1 MKKRQSA
8 TQPTVV
14 GFGEIVW
21 DVLPDET
28 LLGGAPANFTYQAN
42 CLGSSGLIVSAVG
55 RDSLGNRAIERFRA
69 LGLKTEFIQVNDF
82 ATGTVDVTLDEQ
94 GLPSFTICQK
104 AAWDYL
110 KWTGPLERLAEE
122 ADAICFGSLAQ
133 RSPETRATLHR
144 LLKST
149 RDETLRVFDI
159 NLRAPFYDRT
169 ILVSSL
175 ELANVVKLNDEEL
188 VELSG
193 LLDID
198 ATNPQATASEI
209 LRAFSLELICVTRG
223 SAGSLLVSKDGISD
237 HPGVEVAVADTIGS
251 GDAFLAAMIHFHL
264 KGASLDVISEA
275 ANQLGAWVA
284 TQPGA
289 TSPKSTEAA
298 QEIVRLV
305 EEGRAFEAW
314 DLERVTTESTED

>member
-1 MKKRQSA
+1 MRNQHSA
-8 TQPTVV
+8 QQPKVV

-21 DVLPDET
+21 DILPDET

-55 RDSLGNRAIERFRA
+55 RDSLGNRALERFRA
-69 LGLKTEFIQVNDF
+69 LGLSTELVQVNDF
-82 ATGTVDVTLDEQ
+82 PTGTVDVTLDQQ
-94 GLPSFTICQK
+94 GLPEFTICRN

-110 KWTGPLERLAEE
+110 EWTGPLERLAGE
-122 ADAICFGSLAQ
+122 ADAVCFGSLAQ
-133 RSPETRATLHR
+133 RAPQTRTTLHR

-149 RDETLRVFDI
+149 REEALRVFDI
-159 NLRAPFYDRT
+159 NLRAPFYDRN

-188 VELSG
+188 VVLSG
-193 LLDID
+193 LLGINCTTPL
-198 ATNPQATASEI
+198 AAASEI
-209 LRAFSLELICVTRG
+209 FQTFSLELICVTRG
-223 SAGSLLVSKDGISD
+223 SAGSLLVSKDGFSD
-237 HPGVEVAVADTIGS
+237 HAGVEVEVADTIGS

-264 KGASLDVISEA
+264 NGAPLDVISEA

-284 TQPGA
+284 TQSGA
-289 TSPKSTEAA
+289 TSPESARKA

-305 EEGRAFEAW
+305 EEGRILEA
-314 DLERVTTESTED
+314 